1 MLNYVSLQISDHDL
15 WPGDIVQHQELDAA
29 ASLLAGDNGGLRE
42 RRGVIQSVNDMSR
55 TCVVHWFSLQQLAD
69 RHGADWA
76 VGSVVEENVSLYDV
90 QPVTSEGKI
99 LQFLVGDCVMW
110 TGSVAATLQVSILTS
125 ESSLTLFFSSR
136 YSRWMVDLLVSGSRM
151 SCPINMWMRPCCT
164 TPPR

>member
-1 MLNYVSLQISDHDL
+1 M
-15 WPGDIVQHQELDAA
+15 QHQELDAA

-90 QPVTSEGKI
+90 QPVTSEGKDPPG
-99 LQFLVGDCVMW
+99 LEVQFLVGDCVMW
-110 TGSVAATLQVSILTS
+110 TGSVAATQPLDGRSPSLWISDELPYQHVDEAMLHHPTQVMNPFLLEYY
-125 ESSLTLFFSSR
+125 ES
-136 YSRWMVDLLVSGSRM
+136 
-151 SCPINMWMRPCCT
+151 
-164 TPPR
+164 